1 MYTRFDTMRD
11 LERTPLLPQ
20 DVVVL
25 SEKVKSYIQRLA
37 RELAPRVPA
46 IEKRWQRRLPSIFG
60 EAVNGS
66 HLRALASINPGNW
79 SEVLAEGRMSEFLE
93 QVEYHGRRLAK
104 LDVPPDH
111 VLASLQEYEKAL
123 LPDLKKFFPEDFSS
137 YISALD
143 HLYFCVKLTLN
154 NAYYQV
160 RDLEARAFYEV
171 LQDQLE
177 SDNVQDLLHR
187 ALETL
192 MRTFKAQGGVI
203 LLLDSSSRK
212 LRAKAWKGMS
222 AELASC
228 FDTTVG
234 RGLAGRIA
242 KSGEPIIVVNV
253 GEEQRIKKPEIRK
266 AFRSL
271 WGVPLSVAGK
281 VTGVLHLGFSGE
293 YHCLPREL
301 KLFEAI
307 SERCAHA
314 IDKAQLIEEL
324 HDREEQIRR
333 LGEHMLTV
341 EEEERRRISRELHD
355 EVGQSMLVIRLYL
368 EMVQSDLPACAAH
381 LNARLED
388 TRRLTEQT
396 INEMRRLISDLSPNV
411 LEQLGLPASIRQ
423 FVTNFSRT
431 FSGKIQLRMSRV
443 DKLPRG
449 SQIMLYRLV
458 QECFTNVIKHSG
470 AENVVLNLSRGNGL
484 VKMKMHDDGVGFDV
498 EEAAQQHESFGL
510 SGMRER
516 VALLGGQINIQS
528 SPGKGTRVEIAIPV

>member
-1 MYTRFDTMRD
+1 MRD
-11 LERTPLLPQ
+11 LERTPLLSQ

-25 SEKVKSYIQRLA
+25 SAKVKSYIRRLA
-37 RELAPRVPA
+37 RELAPKVST

-60 EAVNGS
+60 ETINGS
-66 HLRALASINPGNW
+66 HLKALASINPGNW
-79 SEVLAEGRMSEFLE
+79 SEVLAAGRMSEFLE

-104 LDVPPDH
+104 LDVPPNH
-111 VLASLQEYEKAL
+111 VLASLKEYEEAL
-123 LPDLKKFFPEDFSS
+123 LPDLKKVFPKDFTS

-177 SDNVQDLLHR
+177 SGNVQDLLHR
-187 ALETL
+187 VLETL

-203 LLLDSSSRK
+203 LLGDSPSRK
-212 LRAKAWKGMS
+212 LQAKAWKGMD
-222 AELASC
+222 ADLAAC
-228 FDTTVG
+228 FDTTAG
-234 RGLAGRIA
+234 KGLAGKIA
-242 KSGEPIIVVNV
+242 KTGKPIIVVDAA
-253 GEEQRIKKPEIRK
+253 EEPLITKPEIRQ
-266 AFRSL
+266 AFRSV

-281 VTGVLHLGFSGE
+281 GTGVLHLGFSQE
-293 YHCLPREL
+293 YHCMPREL
-301 KLFEAI
+301 KLLEAI

-314 IDKAQLIEEL
+314 IEKAQLIEEL

-355 EVGQSMLVIRLYL
+355 EVGQSMLVIRLYI
-368 EMVQSDLPACAAH
+368 EMVQSDLPASAKH
-381 LNARLED
+381 LNAKLDD

-396 INEMRRLISDLSPNV
+396 IREMRRLISDLSPNV

-423 FVTNFSRT
+423 CVTNFSRG
-431 FSGKIQLRMSRV
+431 FSGKVQLRMTRV
-443 DKLPRG
+443 DNLPRG

-458 QECFTNVIKHSG
+458 QECFTNVIKHSC
-470 AENVVLNLSRGNGL
+470 AENVVLNLSRGNGF
-484 VKMKMHDDGVGFDV
+484 VKMKMHDDGIGFDV
-498 EEAAQQHESFGL
+498 EQATHKHESFGL

-516 VALLGGQINIQS
+516 VALLGGRIEIRS

>member
-11 LERTPLLPQ
+11 LERTPLLSQ

-37 RELAPRVPA
+37 RELAPRVST
-46 IEKRWQRRLPSIFG
+46 IERRWQRRLPSIFG

-79 SEVLAEGRMSEFLE
+79 TEVLADGRMSEFLE

-104 LDVPPDH
+104 LDVPPNH
-111 VLASLQEYEKAL
+111 VLASLQEYEEAL
-123 LPDLKKFFPEDFSS
+123 LPDLKKFFPEDFNS

-187 ALETL
+187 VLETL

-203 LLLDSSSRK
+203 LLRDAQSQR
-212 LRAKAWKGMS
+212 LRAKAWKGMD
-222 AELASC
+222 ADLAAC
-228 FDTTVG
+228 FDTTAS

-242 KSGEPIIVVNV
+242 KSGEPIIVVDV
-253 GEEQRIKKPEIRK
+253 GEEPRIKKAEIRR

-271 WGVPLSVAGK
+271 WGVPLSVSGK
-281 VTGVLHLGFSGE
+281 GTGVLHLGFSQE

-301 KLFEAI
+301 KLLEAI
-307 SERCAHA
+307 AERCAHA
-314 IDKAQLIEEL
+314 IEKAQLIEEL

-368 EMVQSDLPACAAH
+368 EMVQSDLPASAAH
-381 LNARLED
+381 LNPKLED

-396 INEMRRLISDLSPNV
+396 IHEMRRLISDLSPNV

-431 FSGKIQLRMSRV
+431 FPGKVRLRMSRV

-449 SQIMLYRLV
+449 SEIMLYRLV
-458 QECFTNVIKHSG
+458 QECFTNVIKHSS
-470 AENVVLNLSRGNGL
+470 AENVALSLSRGNGF
-484 VKMKMHDDGVGFDV
+484 VKMKMQDDGVGFDV
-498 EEAAQQHESFGL
+498 EEASQKHESFGL

-516 VALLGGQINIQS
+516 VALLGGRIEIHS